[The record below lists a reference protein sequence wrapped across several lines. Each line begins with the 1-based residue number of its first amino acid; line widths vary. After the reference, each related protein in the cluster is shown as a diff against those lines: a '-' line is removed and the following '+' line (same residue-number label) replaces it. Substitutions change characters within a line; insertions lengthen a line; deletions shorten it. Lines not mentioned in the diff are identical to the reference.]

1 MMKQEVTQTTMNTAQ
16 DKIARLRQRFLERI
30 PGMLRQADGL
40 LGTLASN
47 DDESHEAESKQLH
60 LLLHSIHGTSASFGF
75 TKIASVAAEGE
86 HLLVGQTASEALY
99 QKLKQLLQQLSVLAE
114 EQTESARR
122 GGDSL
127 VKFPLTASIEEEMAI
142 NRTIK
147 PVYLCDDEGDQAEL
161 LATQLRC
168 FGFICYVFTNTA
180 DFTEAVISQPPSV
193 VIMDVSFPEHAYG
206 GPLAMSDLK
215 KRVGTP
221 FPVLYLS
228 CHSHF
233 HARVNAIKA
242 GCDGYYVKPAA
253 TTDLVQELHR
263 LTQPSLKKPYQVLL
277 IDDEPEV
284 AQYNAE
290 MLRLAGMEV
299 HVLTQIPHLLN
310 VLNSHPIDIVLMD
323 YHMPEYSGEEL
334 TKLIRQIPQ
343 HIGLPIAYLSSE
355 TNKKTQF
362 GAMSTGAEDFII
374 KQADPQELINAVSIR
389 AERMRTLRARMSQDS
404 LTGLYNH
411 STTTHYLESAITES
425 NYSGIPFSLVMV
437 DLDHFKSI
445 NDTYGHVAGDQVI
458 LGISQLFSHR
468 LRSTDIVGR
477 YGGEEFAI
485 IMPGTTQEQA
495 ADVVERL
502 RQGFEK
508 IYFSVN
514 QTRFSNTFSAGIASW
529 LPGDKIDS
537 IRERADQALYCAKQH
552 GRNRYCLAE
561 RRDVA

>member
-1 MMKQEVTQTTMNTAQ
+1 MMKQELTQTTMNTAQ

-30 PGMLRQADGL
+30 PTMLNQSEVL
-40 LGTLASN
+40 LGKLMAQPNET
-47 DDESHEAESKQLH
+47 DSKQLH

-75 TKIASVAAEGE
+75 SKISSLAAEGE
-86 HLLVGQTASEALY
+86 HLLVNHALEQVLF
-99 QKLKQLLQQLSVLAE
+99 QKLEQLIKQLYALTQ
-114 EQTESARR
+114 EQAESARR
-122 GGDSL
+122 GGDAL
-127 VKFPLTASIEEEMAI
+127 VKFPIAASGEEEVAI

-147 PVYLCDDEGDQAEL
+147 PVYLCDDESEQAEL

-180 DFTEAVISQPPSV
+180 DFTRAVISQPPSV

-215 KRVGTP
+215 NKVGTP

-233 HARVNAIKA
+233 HARINAIKA

-263 LTQPSLKKPYQVLL
+263 LTQPALKKPYQVLL

-290 MLRLAGMEV
+290 MLRMAGMEV
-299 HVLTQIPHLLN
+299 HVLTRVPLLLN
-310 VLNSHPIDIVLMD
+310 VLNTHPIDIVLMD
-323 YHMPEYSGEEL
+323 FHMPEFSGEEL

-343 HIGLPIAYLSSE
+343 HIGLPIAYLSNE

-425 NYSGIPFSLVMV
+425 NYSGVPFSLVMV

-485 IMPGTTQEQA
+485 IMPKTTKEQA
-495 ADVVERL
+495 AAVVERL
-502 RQGFEK
+502 RLGFEK
-508 IYFSVN
+508 IHFSVN

-529 LPGDKIDS
+529 LPGDEIET
-537 IRERADQALYCAKQH
+537 IRERADQALYCAKQQ
-552 GRNRYCLAE
+552 GRNRYCLADDK
-561 RRDVA
+561 DVA

>member
-1 MMKQEVTQTTMNTAQ
+1 MIKQEFMQSTMNTAQ
-16 DKIARLRQRFLERI
+16 DKIARLRQRFLQRI
-30 PGMLRQADGL
+30 PVMLAQADGL
-40 LGTLASN
+40 LAKLIAEPN
-47 DDESHEAESKQLH
+47 EVESKQLH

-75 TKIASVAAEGE
+75 TKIASQAAEGE
-86 HLLVGQTASEALY
+86 HLLVSHSVSDTKYSKLGEILRQLYALT
-99 QKLKQLLQQLSVLAE
+99 E
-114 EQTESARR
+114 EQAESARR
-122 GGDSL
+122 GADSL
-127 VKFPLTASIEEEMAI
+127 VKFPIAASTQEEVAI

-147 PVYLCDDEGDQAEL
+147 PVYLCDDECDQAEL

-180 DFTEAVISQPPSV
+180 DFTKAVLSQPPSV
-193 VIMDVSFPEHAYG
+193 VIMDVSFPDNAYG
-206 GPLAMSDLK
+206 GPLAMFDLRK
-215 KRVGTP
+215 KVGTP

-233 HARVNAIKA
+233 HARINAIKA
-242 GCDGYYVKPAA
+242 GCDGYYVKPAS

-290 MLRLAGMEV
+290 MLRMAGMEV
-299 HVLTQIPHLLN
+299 HVLTQVPHLLN
-310 VLNSHPIDIVLMD
+310 VLNTHPIDIVLMD
-323 YHMPEYSGEEL
+323 FHMPDYSGEEL

-437 DLDHFKSI
+437 DLDHFKNI

-495 ADVVERL
+495 AAVVERL

-508 IYFSVN
+508 IHFSVN
-514 QTRFSNTFSAGIASW
+514 QTNFSNTFSAGIASW
-529 LPGDKIDS
+529 QPGDKIET
-537 IRERADQALYCAKQH
+537 IRERADQALYSAKQH
-552 GRNRYCLAE
+552 GRNRYCIADDKE
-561 RRDVA
+561 VA

>member
-1 MMKQEVTQTTMNTAQ
+1 MNTHDEMHTTMNSAQ
-16 DKIARLRQRFLERI
+16 DKIARLRQRFLQRI
-30 PGMLRQADGL
+30 PEMLQQADAL
-40 LGTLASN
+40 LERLAAAPN
-47 DDESHEAESKQLH
+47 EADSKQLH
-60 LLLHSIHGTSASFGF
+60 IIFHSIHGTGASFGF
-75 TKIASVAAEGE
+75 TRITSVSAEGE
-86 HLLVGQTASEALY
+86 KLLANTPSSPEQH
-99 QKLKQLLQQLSVLAE
+99 QQLRELIQRLYVLTQEQAE
-114 EQTESARR
+114 SIRR
-122 GGDSL
+122 GGDAVSKL
-127 VKFPLTASIEEEMAI
+127 PLAAAHPEEKVI
-142 NRTIK
+142 SRTTR
-147 PVYLCDDEGDQAEL
+147 PVYLCDDESDQAEL

-168 FGFICYVFTNTA
+168 FGFICTVFTNTA
-180 DFTEAVISQPPSV
+180 DFTEAVINQPPSV

-206 GPLAMSDLK
+206 GPLAMSDLR

-233 HARVNAIKA
+233 HARINAIKA
-242 GCDGYYVKPAA
+242 GCDGYYVKPAS

-284 AQYNAE
+284 AEYNAE
-290 MLRLAGMEV
+290 MLRMAGMEV
-299 HVLTQIPHLLN
+299 HVLAQTEHLLN
-310 VLNSHPIDIVLMD
+310 VLNTHQIDIVLMD

-355 TNKKTQF
+355 TNKKMQF
-362 GAMSTGAEDFII
+362 GAMSTGAEDFIL
-374 KQADPQELINAVSIR
+374 KQADPHELIHAVSIR

-411 STTTHYLESAITES
+411 STTTHYLESAINES
-425 NYSGIPFSLVMV
+425 NYSGVPFSLVMV
-437 DLDHFKSI
+437 DLDRFKSV

-458 LGISQLFSHR
+458 LGLSQLFSHR

-485 IMPGTTQEQA
+485 IMPATTSAQA
-495 ADVVERL
+495 ALVVERL

-508 IYFSVN
+508 ICFSVN
-514 QTRFSNTFSAGIASW
+514 QTQFNSTFSAGIAAW
-529 LPGDKIDS
+529 QPGDKIES
-537 IRERADQALYCAKQH
+537 IRERADQALYAAKQE
-552 GRNRYCLAE
+552 GRNQYC
-561 RRDVA
+561 VAANEDAA

>member
-1 MMKQEVTQTTMNTAQ
+1 MMKQELTQTTMNTAQ

-30 PGMLRQADGL
+30 PTMLNQSEAL
-40 LGTLASN
+40 LGKLITQPN
-47 DDESHEAESKQLH
+47 ETDSKQLH

-75 TKIASVAAEGE
+75 SKISSLAAEGE
-86 HLLVGQTASEALY
+86 HLLVNHALEQVLF
-99 QKLKQLLQQLSVLAE
+99 QKLEQLIKQLYALTE
-114 EQTESARR
+114 EQAESARR
-122 GGDSL
+122 GGDAL
-127 VKFPLTASIEEEMAI
+127 VKFPIAASGEEEVAI

-147 PVYLCDDEGDQAEL
+147 PVYLCDDESEQAEL

-180 DFTEAVISQPPSV
+180 DFTKAVISQPPSV
-193 VIMDVSFPEHAYG
+193 VIMDVSFPDNAYG

-215 KRVGTP
+215 NKVGTP

-233 HARVNAIKA
+233 HARINAIKA

-263 LTQPSLKKPYQVLL
+263 LTQPALKKPYQVLL

-290 MLRLAGMEV
+290 MLRMAGMEV
-299 HVLTQIPHLLN
+299 HVLTRVPLLLN
-310 VLNSHPIDIVLMD
+310 VLNTHPIDIVLMD
-323 YHMPEYSGEEL
+323 FHMPEFSGEEL

-425 NYSGIPFSLVMV
+425 NYSGVPFSLVMV

-485 IMPGTTQEQA
+485 IMPKTTKEQA
-495 ADVVERL
+495 AAVVERL
-502 RQGFEK
+502 RLGFEK
-508 IYFSVN
+508 IHFSVN

-529 LPGDKIDS
+529 LPGDEIET
-537 IRERADQALYCAKQH
+537 IRERADQALYCAKQQ
-552 GRNRYCLAE
+552 GRNRYCLADDK
-561 RRDVA
+561 DVA

>member
-1 MMKQEVTQTTMNTAQ
+1 MMKQELTQTTMNTAQ

-30 PGMLRQADGL
+30 PKMLGQAEEL
-40 LGTLASN
+40 LAKLSAQPNET
-47 DDESHEAESKQLH
+47 DSKQLH

-75 TKIASVAAEGE
+75 SKISSQASEGE
-86 HLLVGQTASEALY
+86 YLLVNHPLDEALFG
-99 QKLKQLLQQLSVLAE
+99 KLAQVIRQLYALTE
-114 EQTESARR
+114 EQAESARR
-122 GGDSL
+122 GGDAL
-127 VKFPLTASIEEEMAI
+127 VKFPIAASSQEEVAI

-147 PVYLCDDEGDQAEL
+147 PVYLCDDESEQAEL

-180 DFTEAVISQPPSV
+180 DFTKAVISQPPSV

-215 KRVGTP
+215 KKVGTP

-233 HARVNAIKA
+233 HARINAIKA

-290 MLRLAGMEV
+290 MLRMAGMEV
-299 HVLTQIPHLLN
+299 HVLSRIPHLLN
-310 VLNSHPIDIVLMD
+310 VLNTHPIDIVLMD
-323 YHMPEYSGEEL
+323 FHMPEYSGEEL

-355 TNKKTQF
+355 TNKTTQF

-374 KQADPQELINAVSIR
+374 KQADTQELINAVSIR

-425 NYSGIPFSLVMV
+425 KYSGVPFSLVMV

-485 IMPGTTQEQA
+485 IMPGTTKEQA
-495 ADVVERL
+495 AAVVERL

-508 IYFSVN
+508 IHFSVN

-529 LPGDKIDS
+529 LPGDEIDT
-537 IRERADQALYCAKQH
+537 IRDRADQALYSAKQR

-561 RRDVA
+561 DREVA